1 MLNPILINKMACR
14 NEFSDSSDD
23 ENEAISVELSRYQ
36 YQPENMDHYHWQCK
50 RTKAQIVSMKMKMK
64 IRGTLNVRGD
74 SIVTGAVFFDPSKS
88 RLISR

>member
-50 RTKAQIVSMKMKMK
+50 RTKAQIVSMKMK

-74 SIVTGAVFFDPSKS
+74 SIVTGAVFDPLKS